1 MSDRARVCHN
11 SGAAK
16 KKINIQTYACVTDG
30 GLSFKQIQASLPRD
44 RCRNPVLRAIS
55 YAQSKRGNYLL
66 KVLISRTVRNTSAPL
81 HGQQK
86 ENARHLNGHNPLV
99 PFPGQKGF
107 STGICHLD
115 NLQMENAS
123 LLHGPFRPP
132 PNSLAARRSR
142 RAACA
147 SAQLETAGANG
158 PGCLAEPV
166 VTEAD
171 RLVGSGQAG
180 RAGLGWPRPGPRP
193 NCGPTRCSQ
202 LTLVAKSKGP
212 CR

>member
-16 KKINIQTYACVTDG
+16 KKNQYTDIR
-30 GLSFKQIQASLPRD
+30 LCHRWWIIIQANPSKFASRSMQKPSFACHFLCAVQKRQLPFESPYFT
-44 RCRNPVLRAIS
+44 N
-55 YAQSKRGNYLL
+55 G
-66 KVLISRTVRNTSAPL
+66 TSAPL